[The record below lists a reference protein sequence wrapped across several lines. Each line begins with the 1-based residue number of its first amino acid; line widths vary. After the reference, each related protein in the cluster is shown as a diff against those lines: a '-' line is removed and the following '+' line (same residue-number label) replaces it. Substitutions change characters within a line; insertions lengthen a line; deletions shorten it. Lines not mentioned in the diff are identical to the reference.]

1 MRKLLFA
8 AVVALAWLGALG
20 AHVAQANATK
30 AEEVLHTW
38 YHLGLELVRHTPTY
52 SPPVASRS
60 FAYLG
65 VTAFEA
71 VATGSDELQTLAGQ
85 LHGLEACAATRG
97 RQDLRRSRGDSGCHG
112 ICRTAFF

>member
-1 MRKLLFA
+1 MRKLLFS
-8 AVVALAWLGALG
+8 VVLALMWFGALG
-20 AHVAQANATK
+20 AATAQANSTK

-38 YHLGLELVRHTPTY
+38 YDLGLELVWHTPTY

-71 VATGSDELQTLAGQ
+71 VATRFGRNAITGGAVAW
-85 LHGLEACAATRG
+85 LEARAAARG
-97 RQDLRRSRGDSGCHG
+97 GQNL
-112 ICRTAFF
+112 